1 MSVLRNISNRET
13 PQSEP
18 AAPGQVVNDAGG
30 YTFELNDW
38 DRLTRFLV
46 LGVDA
51 GTYYTDARTLAL
63 DNARVI
69 TRCLDADPART
80 VKIIA
85 DVSFAGRAPNNDP
98 ALFALAVAFGHPHG
112 RQHVDDLV
120 LLKVARTGTHLFHF
134 AQFVE
139 GQRGWGRALRTAVS
153 GWYERDDIDH
163 LAYQV
168 VKYRQR
174 DGWSHRDLL
183 RLAHPAAPSDD
194 HRHLYDLIC
203 GRDGP
208 YPVPLLEGAAKL
220 ARATDE
226 ATAAELVREYG
237 LPWETVP
244 SELRGPKVWNT
255 LIEADALPVGA
266 MVRNLGVMTA
276 KGVLTPGS
284 KATRAVTAKLGHTE
298 QLRRARLHPVAVLN
312 ALLTYSRGTGLRGKL
327 SWNPVAKVTDT
338 LDAAFYKTFKTV
350 EPAGKRTVLGLDVSG
365 SMSQPV
371 AGTAFNAREGAAAMA
386 MTIAASEPETIPVAF
401 TAGSGGS
408 GWGGWRRNTAIT
420 PLDISPRRRLDDNIR
435 IMSSLP
441 FGGTDCSLPMLWAL
455 DNKVEADTFIIL
467 TDSET
472 WAGRMHPHEALVKY
486 REQTGIPARLVVVG
500 MTSTG
505 FTIAD
510 PNDGGMMDVVGMDTA
525 APDVIAGFSAGR
537 F

>member
-1 MSVLRNISNRET
+1 MSVLRNISARET
-13 PQSEP
+13 PQTEP
-18 AAPGQVVNDAGG
+18 ARPDQVANSAGG
-30 YTFELNDW
+30 YSFALSDW

-69 TRCLDADPART
+69 TRCLDANPARA

-163 LAYQV
+163 LAYQI

-174 DGWSHRDLL
+174 DGWTHRDLL

-220 ARATDE
+220 AQATDE

-255 LIEADALPVGA
+255 LLEVDALPLGA

-276 KGVLTPGS
+276 KGVLSPGS
-284 KATRAVTAKLGHTE
+284 KGTFRVIAKLGDVE
-298 QLRRARLHPVAVLN
+298 QIRKARLHPVAILN
-312 ALLTYSRGTGLRGKL
+312 ALLTYARGAGLRGKL
-327 SWNPVAKVTDT
+327 SWSPVSQIVDA
-338 LDAAFYKTFKTV
+338 LDAAFYASFGTV

-365 SMSQPV
+365 SMSQSV

-386 MTIAASEPETIPVAF
+386 MTIAASEPETHPVAF
-401 TAGSGGS
+401 TSAGRF
-408 GWGGWRRNTAIT
+408 GWRRDTAIT

-435 IMSSLP
+435 TMSGLP

-455 DNKVEADTFIIL
+455 ENGVQADTFIVL

-472 WAGRMHPHEALVKY
+472 WAGRMHPHQALAKY

-510 PNDGGMMDVVGMDTA
+510 PQDGGMLDVVGMDTA
-525 APDVIAGFSAGR
+525 APNLIASFSADR